1 MGYKVIVH
9 GLRGEKL
16 MIDLCNTE
24 EEMQRFTVGQ
34 LKEKIFEKLPYIAGD
49 ENLRLIYTDKLLE
62 GDTSLLSEYGVQH
75 MSVIHL
81 VLTPPSGWMQTE

>member
-24 EEMQRFTVGQ
+24 EQMQRFTVGQ
-34 LKEKIFEKLPYIAGD
+34 LKEKIFEMLPDTAGKLTESFYIKLPNNHLSY
-49 ENLRLIYTDKLLE
+49 L
-62 GDTSLLSEYGVQH
+62 SLWYSEVNNTH
-75 MSVIHL
+75 
-81 VLTPPSGWMQTE
+81 